1 MTFFTEEDAPQLRAI
16 ANVMRASGC
25 EVPEWMLGLRKGPK
39 ARSAPLRAP
48 IGTDSK
54 FDRLQARKK
63 RSMVEV
69 SQRGA
74 AAQGDDGGGGDSEEE

>member
-1 MTFFTEEDAPQLRAI
+1 
-16 ANVMRASGC
+16 MRASGC
-25 EVPEWMLGLRKGPK
+25 DVPEWMLGLRKGPK

-48 IGTDSK
+48 IGTGSK

-69 SQRGA
+69 SQRRAAQGA
-74 AAQGDDGGGGDSEEE
+74 AGGDDGGDSGGEEA